1 MKRHP
6 EMGTKDL
13 VRYSQLN
20 MTFNQVEC
28 SEKQTEWPKEQ
39 HGPLAQLAEQRTFNP
54 RVAGSIP
61 VRPTRKAS
69 TDVLGQNNPLLNDQ
83 SGQPWPAGFL
93 LPPLHGWG
101 YNIITDNADETL
113 LPNSKQFCSLLA
125 PLTLPESALEV
136 VS

>member
-1 MKRHP
+1 MNLRHP
-6 EMGTKDL
+6 EGTKDL
-13 VRYSQLN
+13 VRCNQLN

-28 SEKQTEWPKEQ
+28 SGKQTEWPKEQ

-83 SGQPWPAGFL
+83 SGQLWPAGFL
-93 LPPLHGWG
+93 ISSLRGWG
-101 YNIITDNADETL
+101 YNIITDDANEALFSFT
-113 LPNSKQFCSLLA
+113 A
-125 PLTLPESALEV
+125 PSTPPKYVVEV